1 MTQRTAGAVNAIR
14 RACIA
19 HLAVALPT
27 LLRKNRQ
34 ATCTMLL
41 IYNALCNG
49 ILCKTTQVEMHKY
62 NGRLALQRENVGAT
76 NQPQPYCAAISGSSS
91 CLPAKINRCLGGG
104 KTPWSHLSNC
114 ICRYFACAK
123 YLIRRNAFFVLDFCL
138 HFFWVQDIAGY
149 QFLPPRYVVEA
160 DGTLEFGGLIIFE
173 VLGISGPVPA
183 YPYNDLHLHS
193 STC

>member
-1 MTQRTAGAVNAIR
+1 MTQGTAGAVNAIR

-34 ATCTMLL
+34 ETCTMLL
-41 IYNALCNG
+41 IYNTLYIYNG

-62 NGRLALQRENVGAT
+62 NGRFALQRENIRENVGAT
-76 NQPQPYCAAISGSSS
+76 NRNLAAISRSSS
-91 CLPAKINRCLGGG
+91 CLPAKINRCLGG

-138 HFFWVQDIAGY
+138 QFFLGPTHCRIS
-149 QFLPPRYVVEA
+149 
-160 DGTLEFGGLIIFE
+160 IFATS
-173 VLGISGPVPA
+173 LF
-183 YPYNDLHLHS
+183 
-193 STC
+193 C